1 MPPTGGKSK
10 GNKRGDARSRNTT
23 PISSTSNDQ
32 ASNMGDTSSMS
43 YEQLLKEHGS
53 LTSPPPVGSM
63 KKMLESL
70 KAFGDVARLRSETCD
85 KGMREYSKK
94 RKELSETL
102 RQRDFAAKQA
112 EEDRKQKEQKKN
124 KLRKEQEQELKQEK
138 EQEEAAAR
146 PLAVGA
152 HALAPQDG
160 SAPEGK
166 LSSFLIISC
175 KTSYHTL
182 HV

>member
-1 MPPTGGKSK
+1 
-10 GNKRGDARSRNTT
+10 
-23 PISSTSNDQ
+23 
-32 ASNMGDTSSMS
+32 MGDTLS

-102 RQRDFAAKQA
+102 RQREFAAKQA

-124 KLRKEQEQELKQEK
+124 KQKKEQAQEQELKQEK

-166 LSSFLIISC
+166 LFSSSYFIYNC
-175 KTSYHTL
+175 KTSYTTQL
-182 HV
+182 AGILSSASYTYLSWGNWTTTMLNSRSSNGI